1 MVGVDLLGDATLDV
15 GRSLRDEPVQRSV
28 LAGVDVRST
37 EVLTFARAE
46 ALFTSELSAYSPAT
60 PAQVADAIRYAVRM
74 HGIRGC
80 AAEMAAAYG
89 ERPETAAPRMRWAR
103 RVVESIYAR
112 GASPEVDRRWSPISL

>member
-1 MVGVDLLGDATLDV
+1 MVGVDLRGGAALDV
-15 GRSLRDEPVQRSV
+15 GGSLLDEPMPPSV

-37 EVLTFARAE
+37 EVLTATRAE
-46 ALFTSELSAYSPAT
+46 ALFTSELSAYHPVT

-80 AAEMAAAYG
+80 AAEVAAAYG
-89 ERPETAAPRMRWAR
+89 ERPETAVPRMRWAR

-112 GASPEVDRRWSPISL
+112 GASPEGDR